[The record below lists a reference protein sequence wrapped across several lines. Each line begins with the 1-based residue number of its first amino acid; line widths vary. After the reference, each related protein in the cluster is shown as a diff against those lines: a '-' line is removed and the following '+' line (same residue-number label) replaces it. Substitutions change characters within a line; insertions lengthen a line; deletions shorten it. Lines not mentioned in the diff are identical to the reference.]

1 MGPHIRLESVMRLR
15 RSEQRQH
22 EFLLQKENAI
32 VDRLLRKVV
41 EFDREILRISN
52 APPHARTG
60 AEIEF
65 DHERV
70 RILAAEQ
77 KELQG
82 ELQSARERQE
92 IAAAALHGAW
102 QKRETLE
109 ILQRHEHEALAKEQN
124 TQATAPPGRPISA
137 GKIYPI
143 IFDSIIFAQLL
154 PAKTADRQNFWGHP
168 ALGRMR
174 VCFTCNNSPRFS
186 FGPALE
192 AKLHLFVSTPC

>member
-1 MGPHIRLESVMRLR
+1 MGPHFRLESVMRLR

-77 KELQG
+77 KELQ
-82 ELQSARERQE
+82 ENCSPLANARKLR
-92 IAAAALHGAW
+92 
-102 QKRETLE
+102 
-109 ILQRHEHEALAKEQN
+109 LQRYMAHGRN
-124 TQATAPPGRPISA
+124 GNPGNSATA
-137 GKIYPI
+137 
-143 IFDSIIFAQLL
+143 
-154 PAKTADRQNFWGHP
+154 
-168 ALGRMR
+168 
-174 VCFTCNNSPRFS
+174 
-186 FGPALE
+186 
-192 AKLHLFVSTPC
+192 